1 MLSKTKETMI
11 LKMMMVIKM
20 KMKITFQGREG
31 LYVIYCNLLSILL
44 ILSIG
49 LGIITNL
56 VQ

>member
-56 VQ
+56 GR

>member
-1 MLSKTKETMI
+1 MLSKTKEMMI

-44 ILSIG
+44 ILFIG
-49 LGIITNL
+49 LRIITNL
-56 VQ
+56 G